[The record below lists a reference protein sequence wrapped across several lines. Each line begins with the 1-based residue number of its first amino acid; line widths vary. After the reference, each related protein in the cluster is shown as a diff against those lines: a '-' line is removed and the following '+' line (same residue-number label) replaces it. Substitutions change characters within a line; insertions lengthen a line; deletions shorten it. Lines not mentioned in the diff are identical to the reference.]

1 MISSLTYM
9 LTAVRLGRLI
19 TPNAQSLQYKQAL
32 FMTSLI
38 STIGLIIFFL
48 KHRLLC
54 HDLGKKHDYKRY
66 IHYSFKVNV
75 IKNNT
80 CRYFEQHLV
89 GFRYV
94 STW

>member
-32 FMTSLI
+32 FMMSLV

-54 HDLGKKHDYKRY
+54 HDLGKEWIIMRRPKDYEGN
-66 IHYSFKVNV
+66 NV
-75 IKNNT
+75 CYNSK
-80 CRYFEQHLV
+80 QHLV
-89 GFRYV
+89 GSRCA
-94 STW
+94 SMW

>member
-9 LTAVRLGRLI
+9 LTAVKLGRLM

-32 FMTSLI
+32 FATSMA

-54 HDLGKKHDYKRY
+54 HDLGKSKMKYLQD
-66 IHYSFKVNV
+66 
-75 IKNNT
+75 
-80 CRYFEQHLV
+80 
-89 GFRYV
+89 
-94 STW
+94 